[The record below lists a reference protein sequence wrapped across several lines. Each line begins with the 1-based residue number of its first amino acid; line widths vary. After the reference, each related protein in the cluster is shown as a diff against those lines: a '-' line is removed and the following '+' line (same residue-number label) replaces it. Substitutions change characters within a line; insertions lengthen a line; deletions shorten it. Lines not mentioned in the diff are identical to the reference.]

1 MIIMTL
7 YGIITFFLI
16 IAFIALCIWAYSPKQ
31 QPQFNEY
38 ANIPLVDETSD
49 SRQGERHE

>member
-7 YGIITFFLI
+7 YGAVTLLLI

-31 QPQFNEY
+31 QQQFLQH
-38 ANIPLVDETSD
+38 AHIPLMDTQQD
-49 SRQGERHE
+49 RQGEGHE